1 MKSLKCNPRAGARC
15 VLSMLAGG
23 LLLLPTAAQGGY
35 ILQNIVN
42 SGDPNFNQELAI
54 NNSGTIAGYFGDSVV
69 VPNNGYTV
77 VAPYGQ
83 ANFTAENFPTG
94 TQTQVTGIN
103 NLGNTVGFWVDG
115 TGANHGFTDF
125 GGIFT
130 SLDDPAS
137 TAAPAFT
144 QFLGVN
150 NSDEVAGFYTDAVG
164 NQHAFTWAGGTFT
177 AINPLNASSA
187 TATDVNNSGAVSGFL
202 TSTVNGD
209 TYGFLDVSTTIQTF
223 LYPGSTFT
231 QFLGLN
237 DQGLVVGDY
246 MDAAGNTHGLVFND
260 VTDSWQ
266 TVDDPF
272 AVGGAGNGTTIN
284 GINDNGQIVGF
295 YVNGGGQ
302 TIGLLGTATPEP
314 GSFATAGFGAL
325 VMTLYWIV
333 RRRALRRHPDIRAV
347 EQHSASGY
355 STRKQKI
362 GA

>member
-1 MKSLKCNPRAGARC
+1 MQLKGWRARC

-23 LLLLPTAAQGGY
+23 FLLLPTAAQGGY

-83 ANFTAENFPTG
+83 TNFTAENFPSG
-94 TQTQVTGIN
+94 SETQTQVTGIN
-103 NLGNTVGFWVDG
+103 NSGTTVGFWVDAS
-115 TGANHGFTDF
+115 GANHGFTDI
-125 GGIFT
+125 GGTFT
-130 SLDDPAS
+130 SVDDPLGSA
-137 TAAPAFT
+137 TPEFT
-144 QFLGVN
+144 QLLGVN
-150 NSDEVAGFYTDAVG
+150 NADEAAGFYTDALG
-164 NQHAFTWAGGTFT
+164 NQHAFTWSGGTFT
-177 AINPLNASSA
+177 SINPANAMSA

-202 TSTVNGD
+202 TSTINAD
-209 TYGFLDVSTTIQTF
+209 TYGFLDVSGTIQTF

-237 DQGLVVGDY
+237 NQGLAVGDY
-246 MDAAGNTHGLVFND
+246 MDSAGNTHGFVFND
-260 VTDSWQ
+260 LTNSWQ
-266 TVDDPF
+266 TVDDPS

-295 YVNGGGQ
+295 YVNGGAQ
-302 TIGLLGTATPEP
+302 TIGLLGNPTPEP
-314 GSFATAGFGAL
+314 ASFATAGLGAL
-325 VMTLYWIV
+325 LMTLYWIV
-333 RRRALRRHPDIRAV
+333 GRRALRRH
-347 EQHSASGY
+347 
-355 STRKQKI
+355 I